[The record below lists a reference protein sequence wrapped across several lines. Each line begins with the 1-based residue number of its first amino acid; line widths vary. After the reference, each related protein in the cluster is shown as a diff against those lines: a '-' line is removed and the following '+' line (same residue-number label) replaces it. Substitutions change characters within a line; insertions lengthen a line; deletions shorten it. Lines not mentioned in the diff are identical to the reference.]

1 MNWLA
6 EIARRVAMLFR
17 GRKFDREMDEEM
29 RLHLELREKEH
40 AENGFS
46 AAEAHMAA
54 RKHFGNALALREA
67 SHDSWGWAWLEHLAQ
82 DLRFAFR
89 MFGKNPGFTA
99 TVVFTLAL
107 GIGANTAIFSM
118 IDSILL
124 RPLPIDK
131 PSQVVVIH
139 QNFPK
144 LNLFHTTVSPPD
156 FRDFSRSADVFQ
168 STALMV
174 DKSLNLTG
182 EGQPQRLFA
191 MRATRS
197 LFPLLGIRPILGRT
211 FTADEDSYGSGHV
224 VLLSAGLWKTVFGSS
239 REAIGKSVQL
249 NDESYRIIGV
259 LPEKLDILYPQV
271 QLWIPMAFSP
281 QAFSDDAEGD
291 LCCAMLARLRSGVS
305 LQQANAAMAVDAARE
320 LGRVPPQIRSMM
332 QGFGIEARPLREEE
346 EGDVSRPLYLLLGAV
361 LLVLLIACANV
372 ANLLLA
378 RGSLRTRE
386 IAVRAA
392 IGAGRRRI
400 ISQLLTESLVLS
412 LIGGALGVLFAWWG
426 IKALIHFA
434 PASVPHANAIQ
445 LDGFVLGFAC
455 VVSVLAGIFFGLAPA
470 MHASKIDLNDSL
482 KESTRAG
489 SSASARHGL
498 RRALIFCEVALTFV
512 LLAGS
517 GLLLKSF
524 AKLLDVNAGFDPSNV
539 LTMRLSPSQ
548 QSNPAQAAAFSRTL
562 LSRISAIRGVTH
574 AALAGEPPLMDPG
587 NSIFLIRDY
596 HAPANGPQPH
606 ADNVMTSP
614 DYFATLRIPLLHG
627 RVYTDE
633 DLQTKNDVVV
643 VDQALAERFW
653 PGQSA
658 LGKQIGWDSKGPWST
673 IIGVVG
679 TVRSHTLAR
688 ESEGTLYFPGYFE
701 GMSLVVRTSGNPAA
715 LARAIRAQVQ
725 ALDPTQA
732 GYDVETMEQRV
743 AESAAQQRFS
753 ATLLALFAALAL
765 VLATVGL
772 YSVLAYMVAQR
783 THEMGVRMAL
793 GARPRDV
800 LRLVIVQGLR
810 VAGIGVAGGFALAL
824 GLTRL
829 MASLL
834 YGVSASDPAI
844 FGGVTILLL
853 VVAVAACYVPAR
865 RAAKV
870 DPMTALRYE

>member
-6 EIARRVAMLFR
+6 EFARRVGMLFR
-17 GRKFDREMDEEM
+17 GRKFDREMEEEM
-29 RLHLELREKEH
+29 RLHLELREREH
-40 AENGFS
+40 AGNGLS

-67 SHDSWGWAWLEHLAQ
+67 SHDSWGWVWLEHLLQ

-89 MFGKNPGFTA
+89 MFAKTPGFTA
-99 TVVFTLAL
+99 TVVLTLAL

-124 RPLPIDK
+124 RPLPIEK
-131 PSQVVVIH
+131 PSQVVVI
-139 QNFPK
+139 QENLPK
-144 LNLFHTTVSPPD
+144 LNLFHTTISTPD
-156 FRDFSRSADVFQ
+156 FRNFSRHADLFQ

-174 DKSLNLTG
+174 RKNLNLTG
-182 EGQPQRLFA
+182 EGQPQRLVA

-197 LFPLLGIRPILGRT
+197 LFPLLGIRPVLGRT
-211 FTADEDSYGSGHV
+211 FTAEEDTYGSGHV
-224 VLLSAGLWKTVFGSS
+224 ALLSADLWKSLFGSS
-239 REAIGKSVQL
+239 REAIGKSMQL
-249 NDESYRIIGV
+249 NGQRYRIIGV
-259 LPEKLDILYPQV
+259 LPEKLGILYPHV

-281 QAFSDDAEGD
+281 QAFSDEEEGD
-291 LCCAMLARLRSGVS
+291 LCCTMLARLRAEIN
-305 LQQANAAMAVDAARE
+305 LQQANAAMAVDAVHE
-320 LGRVPPQIRSMM
+320 LASAPPQIRPMM
-332 QGFGIEARPLREEE
+332 QGFGIEARSLREEK
-346 EGDVSRPLYLLLGAV
+346 EGDVSQPLYLLLGAV

-400 ISQLLTESLVLS
+400 VSQLLTESLLLS
-412 LIGGALGVLFAWWG
+412 LVGGAVGVLFAWWG
-426 IKALIHFA
+426 VKALINFA
-434 PASVPHANAIQ
+434 PASVPQANAIQ
-445 LDGFVLGFAC
+445 LNAFVLGFAF
-455 VVSVLAGIFFGLAPA
+455 VVSVLSGIFFGLAPA
-470 MHASKIDLNDSL
+470 VHASKIDLNDSL
-482 KESTRAG
+482 KESTRTGG
-489 SSASARHGL
+489 SVSVRYGL
-498 RRALIFCEVALTFV
+498 RRALILCEVALTFV

-524 AKLLDVNAGFDPSNV
+524 AKLLDVNVGFDPANV

-548 QSNPAQAAAFSRTL
+548 QSNSAQAAAFSRAL
-562 LSRISAIRGVTH
+562 LSRLSAIPEVAQ

-596 HAPANGPQPH
+596 HTPVNGPQPH

-614 DYFATLRIPLLHG
+614 DYFATLRIRLLYG
-627 RVYTDE
+627 RFYTD
-633 DLQTKNDVVV
+633 DDIQTKNDVVV
-643 VDQALAERFW
+643 VDQTLAERFW

-679 TVRSHTLAR
+679 AVRSHTLAR
-688 ESEGTLYFPGYFE
+688 ESEGTLYFPGYYE
-701 GMSLVVRTSGNPAA
+701 GMSLVVRTSANPAA
-715 LARAIRAQVQ
+715 LTDAVRAQLQ
-725 ALDPTQA
+725 ALDPSQV
-732 GYDVETMEQRV
+732 GYDVETMEQRI

-753 ATLLALFAALAL
+753 AMLLALFAVLAL
-765 VLATVGL
+765 VLAIIGL

-793 GARPRDV
+793 GAKPRDV
-800 LRLVIVQGLR
+800 LRLVIGQGLK
-810 VAGIGVAGGFALAL
+810 VAGIGVAVGIALAL

-844 FGGVTILLL
+844 FAGGAILLL